1 MPGHAKH
8 IGYEAEPHQRRHTSY
23 GIRESESDGDNDNAC
38 VESSDNDTAHDSFLQ
53 AMSDGNDKRICKRA
67 ASGFL

>member
-8 IGYEAEPHQRRHTSY
+8 GRHEVRQRKLLC
-23 GIRESESDGDNDNAC
+23 GIRESDGDNAC
-38 VESSDNDTAHDSFLQ
+38 VESSDNDTAHGSLLQ
-53 AMSDGNDKRICKRA
+53 AMSDGNDNRICKRA

>member
-8 IGYEAEPHQRRHTSY
+8 IGYEAEALQRRRTY
-23 GIRESESDGDNDNAC
+23 CGIRESNSDNAC
-38 VESSDNDTAHDSFLQ
+38 VESSDNDTAHGSLLQ
-53 AMSDGNDKRICKRA
+53 AMPDGNDNRICKRA